1 MKRLKLLFILLSTLV
16 VTNSFSQTWQ
26 WANKISGTSDIEVR
40 DLTRDS
46 DGNIIVTGYYIGSIT
61 ASSTNLL
68 PLDQATERDT
78 YVAKY
83 NPDGTLSWIR
93 RMGSVGQED
102 PFGVTTDE
110 DGNIYVTGGFQETAT
125 FDSYVLNTVG
135 TGQDIFLVKLN
146 PSGAVVWARNIA
158 YGTGGDRGYDVVYSK
173 GLLYVSGIVKTTATF
188 GAAGEPGGEVTVTQS
203 VGSYDPFIAK
213 FDTTGDFYWV
223 NKFTH
228 TVAGASLIEG
238 LTIGSSGNIYGGGAL
253 LGTLQIDGTTYPS
266 TGSGD
271 MLFVKLNQ
279 TTGAAT
285 WVRTG
290 GGTLDDQIKSIA
302 SDGSNSIYVVGYAQ
316 GTGTIDS
323 TSTLQS
329 SSYTAKATDMF
340 IARYTSEGRLMWKR
354 LNGDIGADQAYGVNV
369 NENII
374 LMSGYFSGSV
384 TFNQTTINSGST
396 TNNDTGFF
404 VYDSDGNPL
413 TAESLSGSGEDRG
426 QGIAYDPDGFT
437 YIGGYFKSPTLT
449 VGTFTLT
456 NASASKDVFVAKYQ
470 NPFTAVFTTADN
482 ISCFGANDGALT
494 VTPYFGTYP
503 YTYSWTKDSNPF
515 ANTDSTAINLA
526 AGTYAVLV
534 TDNNGKT
541 ASVSFT
547 IAEPAAI
554 LANGITSNVS
564 CYQAGDGAVNLSPTG
579 GTLPYSFFWTTAD
592 GFGQAIDAEDQTTLS
607 AGTYDLTITDKN
619 GCTYNQQYTITE
631 PSQINI
637 AGVVSNIT
645 APNNGGV
652 NATISGGTG
661 VYSNFSWKDEAL
673 VEVGTGEDLSGLD
686 VEGDYT
692 LTVTDNTGC
701 NVSETFFVQ
710 DVRVFSISVTSQ
722 TNILCK
728 NEATGSVTIGYINES
743 NPSNVSFLWA
753 PGGETTATISGLIA
767 GTYTVQVT
775 DNVDGITGNGD
786 DKVLTRDVEI
796 LEPAINLAG
805 SISQD
810 NVTCYNGS
818 NGLIDLTVTGGSA
831 PFTYQWK
838 KNGANYSTFEDI
850 SNLTIGTY
858 EVTITD
864 DNGCTAQTSTVIT
877 QPDPIA
883 YTIASTSVSCYGGTD
898 GALAIQGLT
907 GGVPDYTYEWSNGL
921 TSASIQSL
929 RAGSYTATVT
939 DANGCKKSIS
949 QTVTQPS
956 RISATLT
963 PTMPQCNG
971 GNDGSITVSASGG
984 TPAYQYSINGTDFFA
999 TTTFSGLSSNTYTI
1013 TVRDDN
1019 SCERSFSGIV
1029 SQPDAISVS
1038 HIANNPTCPE
1048 STNGSIGLTV
1058 SGGTG
1063 TKSYF
1068 WTGPGIT
1075 NNTNKDQTELG
1086 VGTYS
1091 VRVTDANDCYTD
1103 YEVILVAQNASPTPT
1118 LSSSDLDNT
1127 ICLGTEITFTAGGG
1141 AQFEFFVEGASAQAK
1156 STDNTLTTSSLS
1168 NGDEVYAIV
1177 TSAEGCVAT
1186 TSTIATTVNPLPT
1199 VTAPAND
1206 ALCLGEQV
1214 TLTATGTADTYAW
1227 DNGINN
1233 GVAFAPT
1240 ATTTYTVTGTITA
1253 TGCEATDVVTVT
1265 VNPLPTVTAPADITI
1280 CNGEQVTLTAT
1291 GTADTYTWDNG
1302 VTNNVAFAPT
1312 ATTTYTVTGTIT
1324 ATGCEAT
1331 DVVTVTVN
1339 PLPTVTAPADITICN
1354 GEQVT
1359 LTATGT
1365 ADTYTW
1371 DNGVTNNIAFAP
1383 TATTTYT
1390 VTGTITATGCEAT
1403 DMVTV
1408 TVNPLP
1414 NGNLFPPGSVSICEG
1429 ENLTLTASGGSSY
1442 EWNTTETTPS
1452 IVVNTAGTYTVEIF
1466 NLQGCSVTKD
1476 VVVNV
1481 NPLPTPSITPSGPNT
1496 FCQGESVTL
1505 TANGGY
1511 GYEWNTG
1518 ATTKSI
1524 IVDQTGTYTVTV
1536 QSIDG
1541 CTADAQVDVTVNP
1554 LPTVTAPANITICQG
1569 EEVTLTGTGT
1579 ADTYTWDN
1587 SVNNGVAFAPT
1598 ATTTY
1603 TVTGTITATGCEAT
1617 DVVTVTV
1624 NPLPTVTAPDDITIC
1639 DGEEVTLTATGTAD
1653 TYTWDNSVNNGVAFT
1668 PTATATYTVT
1678 GTISATGCQAAD
1690 VVTVTVNPLP
1700 TVNAPADIT
1709 ICQGEEVTLAGTGTA
1724 DTYTWDNGVTNNV
1737 AFTPTATTT
1746 YTVTGTIDATGC
1758 MTTSQVAVTVN
1769 PLPTVTAPN
1778 DITVCEGEQVTLS
1791 ATGTADTYSWDNGV
1805 TNGIAF
1811 TATSTA
1817 TYTVTGTIDVTGCTA
1832 TDQVVVTVN
1841 PLPTVSLTSDAAIC
1855 AGEEITL
1862 TATGTADSYS
1872 WDNGVTNGIAFAP
1885 TATATYTVTATI
1897 AATGCEAMGQ
1907 VTVTVNP
1914 LPTVT
1919 APDDFS
1925 TCEGTE
1931 VTLTA
1936 TGNADDY
1943 SWDNSVTNGV
1953 AFTPTTTAT
1962 YIVTGTIN
1970 ATGCRSTD
1978 EVTVTLNTTPTAI
1991 ISTDREVVC
2000 ENETVDVTI
2009 TATTTATTLQ
2019 WLFNGTPIDGAT
2031 ELTYTATAFGD
2042 YTLSASKDGC
2052 DCTSNTITIAPT
2064 AAPVTSLP
2072 TELVTITTAD
2082 EITLDAGSGFITYL
2096 WDNSSNEQ
2104 TRLVDGT
2111 TLEPNTYIYW
2121 VEVTNEAGCLTRDT
2135 VEVKVDPYQ
2144 SVTTANGLAVELY
2157 PNPTKGVVKIKID
2170 NANGDATI
2178 SIYSQTGQLIN
2189 KKQSAVQGKEI
2200 ADEVDL
2206 SNLTKGVY
2214 IIQVTTKNQRLT
2226 KLVVLE

>member
-135 TGQDIFLVKLN
+135 TGQDVFLVKLN

-266 TGSGD
+266 AGSGD

-316 GTGTIDS
+316 GTGTLDS
-323 TSTLQS
+323 TATLQS
-329 SSYTAKATDMF
+329 SSYTAKSTDMF

-354 LNGDIGADQAYGVNV
+354 LNGDIGMDQAYGVNV

-449 VGTFTLT
+449 AGTFTLT

-554 LANGITSNVS
+554 LANGTTSNVS

-592 GFGQAIDAEDQTTLS
+592 GFGQVIDAEDQTTLS

-701 NVSETFFVQ
+701 NVSKTFFVQ

-753 PGGETTATISGLIA
+753 PGGETTATISGLVA

-971 GNDGSITVSASGG
+971 GNDGSIAVSASGG

-1038 HIANNPTCPE
+1038 HITNNPTCPE

-1075 NNTNKDQTELG
+1075 NNTNKDQTGLG

-1199 VTAPAND
+1199 VTAPADD

-1240 ATTTYTVTGTITA
+1240 ATNTYTVTGTITA

-1312 ATTTYTVTGTIT
+1312 AT
-1324 ATGCEAT
+1324 
-1331 DVVTVTVN
+1331 N
-1339 PLPTVTAPADITICN
+1339 
-1354 GEQVT
+1354 
-1359 LTATGT
+1359 
-1365 ADTYTW
+1365 
-1371 DNGVTNNIAFAP
+1371 
-1383 TATTTYT
+1383 TYT

-1442 EWNTTETTPS
+1442 EWNTAETTPS

-1481 NPLPTPSITPSGPNT
+1481 NPLPTPSITPSGPTT

-1518 ATTKSI
+1518 VTTKSI

-1554 LPTVTAPANITICQG
+1554 LPTVTAPADITICQG

-1579 ADTYTWDN
+1579 ADSYTWDN

-1598 ATTTY
+1598 ATTIY

-1724 DTYTWDNGVTNNV
+1724 DTYTWDNGVTNNI
-1737 AFTPTATTT
+1737 AFTPIATTT

-1758 MTTSQVAVTVN
+1758 MTTSQVVITVN
-1769 PLPTVTAPN
+1769 PLPTVAAPN

-1791 ATGTADTYSWDNGV
+1791 ATGTADT
-1805 TNGIAF
+1805 
-1811 TATSTA
+1811 
-1817 TYTVTGTIDVTGCTA
+1817 
-1832 TDQVVVTVN
+1832 
-1841 PLPTVSLTSDAAIC
+1841 
-1855 AGEEITL
+1855 
-1862 TATGTADSYS
+1862 YS

-1931 VTLTA
+1931 VTLIA

-2031 ELTYTATAFGD
+2031 ELTYIATAFGD

-2052 DCTSNTITIAPT
+2052 DCTSNTITIAPA